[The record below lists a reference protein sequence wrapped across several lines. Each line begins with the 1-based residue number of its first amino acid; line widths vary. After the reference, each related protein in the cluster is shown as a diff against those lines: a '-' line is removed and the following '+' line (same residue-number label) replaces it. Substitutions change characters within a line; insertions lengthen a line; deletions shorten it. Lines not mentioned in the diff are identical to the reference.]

1 MAARRVRGGNKQR
14 KVDDMDLE
22 LKDKSVIVTGGGSN
36 IGRAIVLAFAAEGA
50 HLTIGD
56 IDIAQA
62 EKTAEFAKKL
72 GAASAQV
79 VKTDVTQLDQ
89 VQAMFK
95 AATDKHGRVDVLVNN
110 VGWDNLMFFTQ
121 TTPEFWRKVIDI
133 NYVGVLNC
141 TKTALDVM
149 VKQNSGAIVSIS
161 SDASRQGEPREAV
174 YGGVKAAVNSFMKTI
189 AKENGRFGIRC
200 NVVCPGVTI
209 PSSADEVGG
218 SSMWTNADSMFSPEQ
233 IEKAAKAMPLR
244 KVGRPQDVAN
254 AVVFL
259 ASGKAGHVTGQVLS
273 VSGGYSMIG

>member
-1 MAARRVRGGNKQR
+1 MRGANQQR